1 MLEET
6 STTGQSALKAVEAL
20 RREGAEP
27 VAVAVIVD
35 RKTGA
40 QAAVEA
46 EGLQWL
52 AAIDLDDLGLDRV
65 ARQNPTPRTLQYP
78 ATAASRGAALAET
91 AEILDFPAGRCH
103 TPAPAGVSMSKDSI
117 P

>member
-1 MLEET
+1 MQIEPL
-6 STTGQSALKAVEAL
+6 GDGPAGGRFARNVMHFARALRAAGLPVGPGRVIDALKAVEAL

-35 RKTGA
+35 RSTGA

-52 AAIDLDDLGLDRV
+52 AAVDLDDLGL
-65 ARQNPTPRTLQYP
+65 
-78 ATAASRGAALAET
+78 
-91 AEILDFPAGRCH
+91 
-103 TPAPAGVSMSKDSI
+103 APQ
-117 P
+117 

>member
-1 MLEET
+1 MSPASASWSSKT
-6 STTGQSALKAVEAL
+6 PPPPALKAVEAL

-46 EGLQWL
+46 AGLQWL
-52 AAIDLDDLGLDRV
+52 AAVDLDDLGL
-65 ARQNPTPRTLQYP
+65 
-78 ATAASRGAALAET
+78 
-91 AEILDFPAGRCH
+91 
-103 TPAPAGVSMSKDSI
+103 APQ
-117 P
+117 